1 MVETP
6 PMTKQHVLKAFETF
20 FFLFFPF
27 VFFCKDFLPFAAAI
41 LMEHFLAAHMD
52 FLKML
57 DSSVFFSGLVAFFI
71 WIFFFFFVKLS
82 EENSVNPEV
91 ILCQNNSY
99 VKHTASFFV
108 FVFLGV
114 YCTF

>member
-1 MVETP
+1 METP

-27 VFFCKDFLPFAAAI
+27 FFFCKDFLPFAAAI

-71 WIFFFFFVKLS
+71 WIFFVKLG
-82 EENSVNPEV
+82 EENSV
-91 ILCQNNSY
+91 
-99 VKHTASFFV
+99 T
-108 FVFLGV
+108 
-114 YCTF
+114 